1 MKFVIKVEG
10 VGHNSQI
17 LTLDFNK
24 MRFIDDVRDFIKNT
38 ELKVYEKYH
47 GREVFAQYL
56 GSSRIDGHPMFKID
70 TLPLQREDKISEII
84 YKK

>member
-10 VGHNSQI
+10 VRHKSQK

-24 MRFIDDVRDFIKNT
+24 MTFIDDVRDFVRSQESKF
-38 ELKVYEKYH
+38 YAKYDD
-47 GREVFAQYL
+47 REVFAEYL

-70 TLPLQREDKISEII
+70 TLQLDREDIISEIL
-84 YKK
+84 K

>member
-10 VGHNSQI
+10 VRHKSQI

-24 MRFIDDVRDFIKNT
+24 MTFIDDVRDFVKSQ
-38 ELKVYEKYH
+38 ESKVYTKYDSK
-47 GREVFAQYL
+47 EVFAEYL

-70 TLPLQREDKISEII
+70 TLQLDREDIISEIL
-84 YKK
+84 K